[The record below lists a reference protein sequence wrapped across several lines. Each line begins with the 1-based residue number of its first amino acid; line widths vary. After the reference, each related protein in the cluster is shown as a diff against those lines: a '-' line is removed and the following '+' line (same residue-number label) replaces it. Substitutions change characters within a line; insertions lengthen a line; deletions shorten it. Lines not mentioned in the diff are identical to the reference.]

1 MSNEG
6 SKFVG
11 HSPCPDCGSSDGL
24 AVYTDHAYCFVCQTY
39 SKGSEELA
47 PRPRPYRDLPIVD
60 IDLSPWSESHRG
72 IDPKVLDQYGVYP
85 YEGGVVYIY
94 RDKDGKP
101 CAHKFRDPEKKI
113 RWRGKAK
120 EAVGFGEHLANP
132 DHHEAVAITE
142 GELDAPS
149 IYAGTGGRVVGVSV
163 PNGAAHAANHIKER
177 LDYYLRFKTVYVCVD
192 MDDVGQKAAKA
203 ISDLF
208 PAGQVR
214 RVNLP
219 RKDANEVLQEMGS
232 MAIRE
237 AIQAAQEY
245 RPDGIKPA
253 SEFQGITLSPPTRKK
268 VDYPFSFWNDKTP
281 LWDNQ
286 LVLLVSGSGIGKT
299 TYCRALCL
307 GLMAQGKKCG
317 WIGLEEDVRESIF
330 RFVGTHAGVML
341 HGRLSYA
348 DLGEEQLQRIAAA
361 DAFVTRSGLLE
372 LYDHFGS
379 LSEET
384 ILQRMNYM
392 VRSLGCEYLFLDHL
406 TILGSGLAQD
416 TRHLDAMVTKIRSFI
431 ASTGC
436 TVIAV
441 NHLNRGSSQTKN
453 MEDGGVPELHDIRG
467 SHSVVQLADVIWAM
481 GRKRG
486 TQVTHTYC
494 LKNRMMGRQGYA
506 GSFVFDEQSQQFEQ
520 RWSDPSQDW

>member
-1 MSNEG
+1 MSE
-6 SKFVG
+6 SAFLG
-11 HSPCPDCGSSDGL
+11 HGACGDCDSSDAL
-24 AVYTDHAYCFVCQTY
+24 AIYSDHTFCFSCSTY
-39 SKGSEELA
+39 KKGENEA
-47 PRPRPYRDLPIVD
+47 PRRRRKPEAPLVD
-60 IDLSPWSESHRG
+60 IELSPWSDPHRG
-72 IDPKVLDQYGVYP
+72 IEAKVLDQYGVYP
-85 YEGGVVYIY
+85 HGDGVVYIY
-94 RDKDGKP
+94 RDKDAKP
-101 CAHKFRDPEKKI
+101 CAHKFRDANKKI
-113 RWRGKAK
+113 HWKGQAK
-120 EAVGFGEHLANP
+120 DSVGFGEHLANP
-132 DHHEAVAITE
+132 DHHQAVAICE
-142 GELDAPS
+142 GEIDAPS
-149 IYAGTGGRVVGVSV
+149 IYSGTGGKVVGVSV
-163 PNGAAHAANHIKER
+163 PNGASGAAAHVKER
-177 LDYYLRFKTVYVCVD
+177 LDFYLRFKTIYVCTD
-192 MDDVGQKAAKA
+192 MDDPGQKAAKE

-219 RKDANEVLQEMGS
+219 RKDANEVLTELGS

-253 SEFQGITLSPPTRKK
+253 SEFQGITLQAPTRKS
-268 VDYPFSFWNDKTP
+268 VDYPFAFWNAKTP

-299 TYCRALCL
+299 TYCRSLCL

-317 WIGLEEDVRESIF
+317 WIGLEEDVKESIF

-341 HGRLSYA
+341 HGRTSYA
-348 DLGEEQLQRIAAA
+348 DLSEEQLKRIAVS
-361 DAFVTRSGLLE
+361 DSFVTRSGLLE

-392 VRSLGCEYLFLDHL
+392 VRSLNCQYLFLDHL

-431 ASTGC
+431 AATGC
-436 TVIAV
+436 TVVAV
-441 NHLNRGSSQTKN
+441 NHLNRGSSQVKN

-467 SHSVVQLADVIWAM
+467 SHSVVQLADTIWAM

-486 TQVTHTYC
+486 TQITHTYC
-494 LKNRMMGRQGYA
+494 LKNRMLGRQGYA
-506 GSFVFDEQSQQFEQ
+506 GSFVFDEDTQQFEQ
-520 RWSDPSQDW
+520 KWIEPDLFP